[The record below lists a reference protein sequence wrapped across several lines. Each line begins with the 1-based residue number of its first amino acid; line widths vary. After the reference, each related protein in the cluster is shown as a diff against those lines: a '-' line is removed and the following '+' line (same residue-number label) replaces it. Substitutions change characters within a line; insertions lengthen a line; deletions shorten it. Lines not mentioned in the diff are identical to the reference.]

1 MMMVGPSAHP
11 QHMNDLK
18 PLALWEL
25 SHVGLGPQPMH
36 DDIIC
41 SSAVNQEFLQLPK
54 FGANRYG
61 ISGMMMVDPSSHPQ
75 QINGLKHLAQV

>member
-1 MMMVGPSAHP
+1 
-11 QHMNDLK
+11 MNDLK